1 MADTHEPAVPQADAA
16 MSDDAPPASARSAST
31 PTNGKR
37 PGRGY
42 NGSWNSQADKM
53 LQSAVLAARLGGGG
67 EVKVK
72 YGGGE
77 VEVTISVK
85 HRADSEPELVAQ
97 TRQLRLQGVVA
108 QQQRL
113 EEAIAAAEAARAART
128 AKNRRDKDR
137 KKEKRRLQRE
147 QQHEQAPM
155 QEDNERSDDRQ
166 LSTAVAMVVASIKR
180 DVDAA
185 KLGANTPRSSEV
197 PLELE
202 IAGNMLIV
210 SALAGTYGQTW
221 SGGTVSKRVLH
232 VARAGLASREQGEAA
247 YDEMIKEYLSTPPNT
262 SAKAYRCFRVPRPPQ
277 AGDGG

>member
-1 MADTHEPAVPQADAA
+1 MADMHEPAVPQADAA
-16 MSDDAPPASARSAST
+16 MSDDAPPASARSASK

-128 AKNRRDKDR
+128 AKNRRDKER

-147 QQHEQAPM
+147 QQQHASM
-155 QEDNERSDDRQ
+155 QEDSELSDDQQ
-166 LSTAVAMVVASIKR
+166 LTAAVTLVVAGIKR

-185 KLGANTPRSSEV
+185 KLGANTSRSGEV

-210 SALAGTYGQTW
+210 SALAGTCGQTW

-247 YDEMIKEYLSTPPNT
+247 YDEMIKEYLSSSPNT
-262 SAKAYRCFRVPRPPQ
+262 SSKAYRTFRVHRHPK

>member
-1 MADTHEPAVPQADAA
+1 MADMHEPAVPQADAA

-155 QEDNERSDDRQ
+155 QEDNNELSDAGAA
-166 LSTAVAMVVASIKR
+166 AVANATI
-180 DVDAA
+180 
-185 KLGANTPRSSEV
+185 
-197 PLELE
+197 
-202 IAGNMLIV
+202 
-210 SALAGTYGQTW
+210 
-221 SGGTVSKRVLH
+221 
-232 VARAGLASREQGEAA
+232 
-247 YDEMIKEYLSTPPNT
+247 
-262 SAKAYRCFRVPRPPQ
+262 
-277 AGDGG
+277 

>member
-1 MADTHEPAVPQADAA
+1 MADMHEPAVPQADAA

-128 AKNRRDKDR
+128 AKNRRDKER

-147 QQHEQAPM
+147 RQHELASM
-155 QEDNERSDDRQ
+155 QEDNELIDDQQ
-166 LSTAVAMVVASIKR
+166 LPAAVTVVVAGIKR

-185 KLGANTPRSSEV
+185 QLLAPRACAVSF
-197 PLELE
+197 ELE
-202 IAGNMLIV
+202 ITGNKLV
-210 SALAGTYGQTW
+210 VPALSGTEGQTW
-221 SGGTVSKRVLH
+221 SGSTMSERVLR

-247 YDEMIKEYLSTPPNT
+247 YKEMIKEYLFTPPET
-262 SAKAYRCFRVPRPPQ
+262 PAPGPRSFRRPPQ

>member
-1 MADTHEPAVPQADAA
+1 MADMHEPAVPQADAA
-16 MSDDAPPASARSAST
+16 MSDDAPPASARSASK

-128 AKNRRDKDR
+128 AKNRRDKER
-137 KKEKRRLQRE
+137 KKEKRRQQRE
-147 QQHEQAPM
+147 QQQHASM
-155 QEDNERSDDRQ
+155 QEDSELSDDQQ
-166 LSTAVAMVVASIKR
+166 LTAAVTLVVAGIKR

-185 KLGANTPRSSEV
+185 QLLAPRACAVSF
-197 PLELE
+197 ELE
-202 IAGNMLIV
+202 ITGNTLV
-210 SALAGTYGQTW
+210 VPALAGTDGQTW
-221 SGGTVSKRVLH
+221 SGSTVSKRVLH

-247 YDEMIKEYLSTPPNT
+247 YDEMIKEYLSSPPNT
-262 SAKAYRCFRVPRPPQ
+262 SAKAYPSFRVPRPPQ